1 MMYTMSKKE
10 REELWKTMIT
20 ALEKMSLDKSQKLNK
35 ETDKQQEQEDI

>member
-20 ALEKMSLDKSQKLNK
+20 ALEKMVEKGD
-35 ETDKQQEQEDI
+35 